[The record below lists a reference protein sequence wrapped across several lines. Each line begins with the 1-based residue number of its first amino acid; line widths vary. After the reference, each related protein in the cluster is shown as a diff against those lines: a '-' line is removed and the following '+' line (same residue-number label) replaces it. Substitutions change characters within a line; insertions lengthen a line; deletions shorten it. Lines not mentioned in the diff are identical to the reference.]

1 MLTVYTSHPFT
12 GNEEE
17 NRKHARKLA
26 SDITKMVWKN
36 KSQIAIL
43 NPCDCIR
50 YAEEA
55 KLPYGECID
64 ICLGLV
70 KKCDAMFLF
79 DGWDKS
85 RGCVIETA
93 YALNAGIA
101 ISVVPEPIEKVL
113 AKGKLP
119 ILNNSVKFIEKVKDL
134 IEKLNLKEVE
144 LLDNS
149 FLDLPNVKPKE
160 KNK

>member
-26 SDITKMVWKN
+26 ADITKMVWKN

-55 KLPYGECID
+55 KLPYEECID
-64 ICLGLV
+64 ICLELV

-101 ISVVPEPIEKVL
+101 VSIVPEPIEKTL
-113 AKGKLP
+113 KKGKLP
-119 ILNNSVKFIEKVKDL
+119 ILNNNKNFIDKVKAL
-134 IEKLNLKEVE
+134 IDELHLKEVA
-144 LLDNS
+144 LIDNS
-149 FLDLPNVKPKE
+149 FLTLSSINPKE
-160 KNK
+160 KD

>member
-26 SDITKMVWKN
+26 ADITKMVWKN

-50 YAEEA
+50 YAEES

-64 ICLGLV
+64 ICLELV

-79 DGWDKS
+79 NGWDKS
-85 RGCVIETA
+85 RGCVIEAA

-101 ISVVPEPIEKVL
+101 ISVIPEPIEDVL

-119 ILNNSVKFIEKVKDL
+119 ILNNKTKFIEKIKNLIDELHVKD
-134 IEKLNLKEVE
+134 VA

-149 FLDLPNVKPKE
+149 FLDLPNVMAKAKE
-160 KNK
+160 